1 VDSATLLDILGLT
14 LKVGLVSTAVMLV
27 PGVALGWLLARGQF
41 PGRTL
46 VRTLVVMPMVLPPVA
61 IGLLLL
67 KLLSTRGAT
76 GRLAETLAGG
86 PVLLTWKAAAIASA
100 VMSAPLLILGA
111 EQAFAAVPRRLEQV
125 ATTLGASR
133 ATVFAKITLPLALR
147 GLLHGLVFAF
157 ARSLG
162 EFGATT
168 VVAGDIPGRTETL
181 ALGIYA
187 RIHAFQDSEALALAG
202 VSLALALAS
211 TWAAERWLRHAQKE
225 HA

>member
-1 VDSATLLDILGLT
+1 VDSATLLGILGLT
-14 LKVGLVSTAVMLV
+14 LKVGLLSTAVMLV
-27 PGVALGWLLARGQF
+27 PGVALGWLLARRDF

-46 VRTLVVMPMVLPPVA
+46 LRTLVVLPMVLPPVA
-61 IGLLLL
+61 VGLLLL
-67 KLLSTRGAT
+67 QMLSTRGAL
-76 GRLAETLAGG
+76 GRFVEQLAGG
-86 PVLLTWKAAAIASA
+86 PVLLTWKAAALASA

-133 ATVFAKITLPLALR
+133 TIVFTRVTLPLAMR
-147 GLLHGLVFAF
+147 GLLHGLVFSF

-187 RIHAFQDSEALALAG
+187 RIHAFQDSEAWALAG

-211 TWAAERWLRHAQKE
+211 TWAAERWLRRGQA
-225 HA
+225 

>member
-1 VDSATLLDILGLT
+1 VDTATLLDILGIT
-14 LKVGLVSTAVMLV
+14 LKVGLASIAVLLV
-27 PGVALGWLLARGQF
+27 PGVALGWLLARREF

-46 VRTLVVMPMVLPPVA
+46 LRTLIVLPMVLPPVA

-76 GRLAETLAGG
+76 GQLAESIAGG

-100 VMSAPLLILGA
+100 VMSAPLLVLGA

-125 ATTLGASR
+125 AMTLGASR
-133 ATVFAKITLPLALR
+133 LSVFAKITLPLALR
-147 GLLHGLVFAF
+147 GLLHGVVFAF
-157 ARSLG
+157 ARALG

-168 VVAGDIPGRTETL
+168 VVAGHIPGRTETL

-187 RIHAFQDSEALALAG
+187 RIQAFQDDEALLLAG
-202 VSLALALAS
+202 VSLVLALGS
-211 TWAAERWLRHAQKE
+211 TWAAERWLRRAQRGT
-225 HA
+225 

>member
-1 VDSATLLDILGLT
+1 VDSATLLGILGLT

-27 PGVALGWLLARGQF
+27 PGVALGWLLARRDF

-46 VRTLVVMPMVLPPVA
+46 LRTLVVLPMVLPPVA

-67 KLLSTRGAT
+67 QMLSTRGAF
-76 GRLAETLAGG
+76 GRFVEDLAGG
-86 PVLLTWKAAAIASA
+86 PVLLTWKAAALASA

-111 EQAFAAVPRRLEQV
+111 EQAFAGVPRRLEQV

-133 ATVFAKITLPLALR
+133 TTVFTRVTLPLAMR
-147 GLLHGLVFAF
+147 GLLHGLVFSF

-187 RIHAFQDSEALALAG
+187 RIHAFRDSEAWALAG
-202 VSLALALAS
+202 VSLALALTS
-211 TWAAERWLRHAQKE
+211 TWAAERWLRRGQA
-225 HA
+225 